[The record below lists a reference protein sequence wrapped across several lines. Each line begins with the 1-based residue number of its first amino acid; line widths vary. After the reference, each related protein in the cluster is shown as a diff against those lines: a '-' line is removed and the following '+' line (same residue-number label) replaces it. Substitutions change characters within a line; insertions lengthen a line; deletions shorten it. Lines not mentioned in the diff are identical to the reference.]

1 MFASLIRFMYTSYFD
16 TINYI
21 FKKMN
26 TVGLDE
32 YFALALNKMYQIS
45 DFSHDLLD
53 EFFALTTC

>member
-1 MFASLIRFMYTSYFD
+1 MKNMFASLIRFMYTSYFD

-32 YFALALNKMYQIS
+32 YFALALKKNVS
-45 DFSHDLLD
+45 DI
-53 EFFALTTC
+53 